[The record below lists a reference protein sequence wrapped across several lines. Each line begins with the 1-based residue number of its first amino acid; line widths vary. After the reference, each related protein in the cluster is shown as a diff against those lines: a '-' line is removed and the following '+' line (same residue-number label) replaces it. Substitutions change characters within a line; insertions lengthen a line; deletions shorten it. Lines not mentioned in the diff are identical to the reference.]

1 MYQLKTYSK
10 QSITYT
16 FQMDQLQTD
25 VRQKK
30 HLLEKMTNAEA
41 EHQVEIASLRE
52 NLTSVNNEL
61 SKLTEQVNFAMILKI
76 GWSDILMWIKLWMKG
91 CISCK
96 LYLKSCINV
105 HILTLILNE
114 RDLVNVTFQSV

>member
-61 SKLTEQVNFAMILKI
+61 SKLTEQVNFAIILKI
-76 GWSDILMWIKLWMKG
+76 G
-91 CISCK
+91 
-96 LYLKSCINV
+96 
-105 HILTLILNE
+105 
-114 RDLVNVTFQSV
+114 